1 MFPVREDMLRVMP
14 ELIWGG
20 SGVLLML
27 FQPFVRNRHFF
38 TFLALVG
45 SLLGTLGAMWPAA
58 LGGTAFGGIIQADA
72 FSFFFHLLIGLVVFL
87 VVLAAG
93 PYLERERLAF
103 PEFFAL
109 TLFAAAGMGILA
121 SAQELVTAFIG
132 LELSSISSYV
142 LAGYRRESL
151 KSSES
156 SLKYFL
162 LGSFAT
168 AFFLYGIALVYGA
181 TGTTN
186 LSGMAEAGVSNNLL
200 KLGFSLILIG
210 LGFKVAV
217 APFQI
222 WTPDVYE
229 GAPTPVTALFSA
241 GPKAAAFALLL
252 RIFAG
257 VPAATQ
263 FPVTALFSAGPK
275 AAAFALLL
283 RIFAG
288 VPAATQFWFWAFW
301 VLAVL
306 TMFAGNLGALVQTN
320 VKRMLAYSSIA
331 HAGYILVAFASVTF
345 LAQEGAA
352 AAAPAYAA
360 ILFYLLSY
368 SLVKLGAFTIVS
380 QFGGEGEKHLSLDD
394 YAGLG
399 QRQPFAAAALALF
412 LLSLLG
418 LPVTAGFFGKFYIF
432 KAAVNSHLI
441 WLAILMAVN
450 SVIGAYYYLRVIV
463 VMYMREP
470 SAETAASAPMRFP
483 LTVNLVLTIAAVG
496 TIYFGLF
503 PNQVLNFVLQSNL
516 LGH

>member
-1 MFPVREDMLRVMP
+1 MFPVREDIFRVMP
-14 ELIWGG
+14 ELIWCGF
-20 SGVLLML
+20 GVLVML
-27 FQPFVRNRHFF
+27 SQPFVRSRHFF
-38 TFLALVG
+38 TFLALLG
-45 SLLGTLGAMWPAA
+45 SALGTASAVGISQY
-58 LGGTAFGGIIQADA
+58 GGTAFGGLIQADS

-93 PYLERERLAF
+93 PYLDRERLPL
-103 PEFFAL
+103 PEFYALVFFA
-109 TLFAAAGMGILA
+109 TAGMGILA
-121 SAQELVTAFIG
+121 SAQELLTAFIG

-142 LAGYRRESL
+142 MAGYRRDSL

-181 TGTTN
+181 TGSTN
-186 LSGMAEAGVSNNLL
+186 ISLMAGADPSQNLL
-200 KLGFSLILIG
+200 RLGFSLILIG
-210 LGFKVAV
+210 LGFKVAA

-229 GAPTPVTALFSA
+229 GAPTPVTAFFSA

-252 RIFAG
+252 RIFA
-257 VPAATQ
+257 T
-263 FPVTALFSAGPK
+263 
-275 AAAFALLL
+275 
-283 RIFAG
+283 

-331 HAGYILVAFASVTF
+331 HAGYILVAFAAITF
-345 LAQEGAA
+345 LAQDGRA

-368 SLVKLGAFTIVS
+368 ALVKLGAFTIVS

-399 QRQPFAAAALALF
+399 QRQPVAAAAFALF

-441 WLAILMAVN
+441 WLAILMAIN
-450 SVIGAYYYLRVIV
+450 SVIGAYYYLRLIV
-463 VMYMREP
+463 VMYMRDP
-470 SAETAASAPMRFP
+470 SAEVAATTPMRFP
-483 LTVNLVLTIAAVG
+483 LSVNLVLAIAAIG
-496 TIYFGLF
+496 TILFGVL
-503 PNQVLNFVLQSNL
+503 PNPVLNFVLQPTL
-516 LGH
+516 LGR